1 VHILQGAQDL
11 LTVPE
16 STKPDFD
23 GIQAPRKSYV
33 LVPRAGHD
41 PNPAMLAAQ
50 FKLLKDKVG
59 ECRQATR
66 QANQHASKRQCSL
79 LEPVGKPDQDR

>member
-1 VHILQGAQDL
+1 M
-11 LTVPE
+11 PE

-23 GIQAPRKSYV
+23 GIQARRKSYV
-33 LVPRAGHD
+33 LVPRAGRD

-59 ECRQATR
+59 ECR
-66 QANQHASKRQCSL
+66 
-79 LEPVGKPDQDR
+79 